1 MGLNLVDPQTVIPEA
16 DFQATVV
23 GIAVLNGWTVF
34 STKDSRR
41 SPKGEPD
48 LRMVHPVWKR
58 MVWMEL
64 KKEGEKPTPEQD
76 EALSVLERAGEE
88 CYLCRPSD
96 LDLIERVLS
105 QPKKW
110 GVD

>member
-23 GIAVLNGWTVF
+23 GIAVLNGWRVF

-41 SPKGEPD
+41 SPEGEPD

-58 MVWMEL
+58 MIWMEL
-64 KKEGEKPTPEQD
+64 KKEGENPTPGQE
-76 EALSVLERAGEE
+76 EALRILARAEQE
-88 CYLCRPSD
+88 WYLCRPSD

-105 QPKKW
+105 HPKKW
-110 GVD
+110 GVE